1 MWKRAVC
8 LILTLL
14 VVLGVLPAV
23 RAAEPAVEAPSA
35 VLMERVTGTVLYE
48 KNAHE
53 KLAPASV
60 TKVMTLLL
68 VMEALDSGRIAKE
81 DMVSTSAYAA
91 SMGGSQVFLEEGE
104 QMSVHDLLK
113 CIAVS
118 SANDAAVVMAEH
130 LAGSEAAF
138 VEKMNSRAAQLGMKD
153 TRFSNCTGLPV
164 AEHYTSAYD
173 IALMSRQLI
182 AHHPDIQTYTT
193 IWMDSIR
200 GGAFGLSNTNRLIRF
215 YNGATGLKT
224 GFTDSALYCLSACA
238 ERDGMELIAAV
249 MKAPTSDDRFQAA
262 KTLLDYGFAN
272 YGLTTVHPD
281 QALAPVTVLLGES
294 DQVQPRLSRDCRL
307 LLSRDSAGQITTELS
322 VTQDVEAPVEEGQQL
337 GQMTVRVNGEI
348 RDTVPIVA
356 AQSVKRL
363 SMAGIFT
370 RMLRRMLM
378 AG

>member
-1 MWKRAVC
+1 MKR
-8 LILTLL
+8 
-14 VVLGVLPAV
+14 VLPILLAAAV
-23 RAAEPAVEAPSA
+23 LLPSAHAAPATPQVNAASA
-35 VLMERVTGTVLYE
+35 VLMEKETGIVLCE
-48 KNAHE
+48 NNAHE
-53 KLAPASV
+53 KLEPASV
-60 TKVMTLLL
+60 TKVMTMLLI
-68 VMEALDSGRIAKE
+68 MEALDSGRMKKE

-118 SANDAAVVMAEH
+118 SANDAAVAMAEH

-138 VEKMNSRAAQLGMKD
+138 VDKMNARAAELGMKD
-153 TRFSNCTGLPV
+153 THFSNCTGLPI

-182 AHHPDIQTYTT
+182 LHHPDIQTYAT

-224 GFTDSALYCLSACA
+224 GFTDSALYCLSATA
-238 ERDGMELIAAV
+238 ERDGMELVAVV
-249 MKAPTSDDRFQAA
+249 MKSPTSDDRFQAA
-262 KTLLDYGFAN
+262 KVLLDYGFAN
-272 YGLTTVHPD
+272 YSLTTVHPD
-281 QALAPVTVLLGES
+281 RALAPVEVLLGEC

-307 LLSRDSAGQITTELS
+307 LLERDSAGQITTELL
-322 VTQDVEAPVEEGQQL
+322 VAEDVEAPVEEGQQL
-337 GQMTVRVNGEI
+337 GKMIVRVNGEV
-348 RDTVPIVA
+348 RDEVPIVA
-356 AQSVKRL
+356 DRGVNRL
-363 SMAGIFT
+363 SLPGIFS
-370 RMLRRMLM
+370 RMFRRMLM